1 MDQIEFH
8 RNSKKSPPE
17 QFIAER
23 VKSRKSKTERLKRHK
38 AEGLKKAENRN
49 RILTPNKPLTRL
61 PALIAQIKANS

>member
-38 AEGLKKAENRN
+38 AEGLKKQKIR
-49 RILTPNKPLTRL
+49 TGY
-61 PALIAQIKANS
+61 